1 MCRLS
6 IWFFGLLAYGQS
18 AIADSIDWFVRDWP
32 PVNILQ
38 GPQQGQGAYDLM
50 LDRLIAAMPQYQHQ
64 LHVSTLTMRQQM
76 MQQHKTHCLF
86 GLLKTPQRQ
95 TFLQFSEPVAVI
107 PNLQLVAKADHP
119 LWQQLG
125 QQPVVDLNWLFAQSW
140 RGMVEQHRTYPA
152 PIAVQLSE
160 LVQVSA
166 TETNLVQMLKANR
179 ADYVLEYADR
189 MHYLAQQYPEVQ
201 LKSVPLLGLPAV
213 TEVFVACSISDQAK
227 AQIKAVNLAL
237 QQLRYEPQYRAALL
251 DWLTP
256 QSRALISDHMAQ
268 SPLFNQMSQVLPA
281 GSR

>member
-1 MCRLS
+1 MNRLVV
-6 IWFFGLLAYGQS
+6 WFFGLLACGQS
-18 AIADSIDWFVRDWP
+18 ALADTIDWFVRDWP

-64 LHVSTLTMRQQM
+64 LHVSSLTMRQQM
-76 MQQHKTHCLF
+76 MQQHKSHCLF

-125 QQPVVDLNWLFAQSW
+125 KQPVVDLNWLFAQSW
-140 RGMVEQHRTYPA
+140 RGMVEQHRTYPE
-152 PIAVQLSE
+152 PIVAQLSE

-201 LKSVPLLGLPAV
+201 LKSLPLLGLPAV
-213 TEVFVACSISDQAK
+213 SEIFVACSISEQAK
-227 AQIKAVNLAL
+227 AQIKTVNQAM
-237 QQLRYEPQYRAALL
+237 QQLRYDPQYRAALL

-256 QSRALISDHMAQ
+256 PSRALISDHMAQ
-268 SPLFNQMSQVLPA
+268 SPLFSPVGRVISANQ
-281 GSR
+281 R